1 MNSTTLTGRREHRID
16 PEDWPG
22 AIAAADGPQIVVG
35 GPGTGKT
42 EFLVQRLLHLS
53 REVEVD
59 QILVLS
65 FGRRGVGDL
74 SDRVRHELKR
84 SVGRLDITT
93 FHSFAGRLLER
104 HHLAR
109 GWSQPP
115 VVLTGPEHVALV
127 SDLLATEDG
136 GRWSPAF
143 RGLLRSTTFA
153 AEVADFLLRARDH
166 LTDAAALAAS
176 RRDDWRGLPQFFT
189 RYDLALRRR
198 NRIDYGTLLTEAV
211 AALQIEDVAQEV
223 AGSYRYVLIDEY
235 QDTTP
240 AQTAMIEP
248 LVSAHRNLT
257 VAADPYQ
264 SIYSFRGA
272 DLTSVA
278 EFPRRFR
285 TAEGAPGAR
294 LVLTT
299 SFRVPAAVL
308 SASVR
313 VTSGELPG
321 AAGPVVP
328 APGHGRVDVYHFDQ
342 ETEEAEWVAGEIQ
355 RLHLSGTRL
364 DDMAVFVRSKRRFV
378 SDVSRALER
387 RGLAHDTPDGRLVD
401 QPAVR
406 FLFDLVVAAIAE
418 SPHETAQA
426 VRRLLLGP
434 LVRCS
439 LGVLYDIERTAVSG
453 EHGWVSAIRAHLPEA
468 SAIAE
473 LVADPRWACDVPA
486 SIGFWEVWSSLPQ
499 LRPLVEDPGRRD
511 ERAAWASL
519 SQVLQRWNERNPNAT
534 LDEYRRLSEAEEF
547 EASPLLRYQGSGADR
562 LTITTLHQSK
572 GLQFEVV
579 FIADAVEGIFPDL
592 RRRDSLLGVRHI
604 QTNVPDDAAAYARFR
619 LQEERRLAYTAM
631 TRARR
636 RVVWTTTTAGGRAE
650 LAVPSRFLAAIA
662 DPATTATTPTRPPA
676 AGPPVTPEEAEAWLR
691 RMLVDARVSGPRRLA
706 AARLLLDGEKWGL
719 RAPDAFA
726 GARIPGANRGLLGR
740 RLIMSPSQAQQY
752 EQCPRRYAL
761 ERRLGVGSQTSVYAE
776 FGRMIHEVLETTE
789 RAAQTLGEAHASSA
803 AAQTELNVRFDPA
816 AFGGGPFAA
825 AWKARALETLDRL
838 YTKWPTQARAVALE
852 RRLTMELHGTTWRGY
867 ADRIESDGIGL
878 SVVDYKT
885 TRTPLPQSD
894 AAASL
899 QLGFY
904 LLAAA
909 ADPELAATGTPE
921 VAEFWYP
928 AKTSAR
934 ALTRRSFDIDELPAV
949 RTRLVQAAEGIRS
962 EDWTPRPGPECDRCA
977 VRSVC
982 PVRPEGRVA
991 FA

>member
-1 MNSTTLTGRREHRID
+1 MKNTAHREPDEHRID
-16 PEDWPG
+16 PEGWPD
-22 AIAAADGPQIVVG
+22 AIAETDGPQIVVG

-42 EFLVQRLLHLS
+42 EFLVRRLLHLS
-53 REVEVD
+53 GEVEPD
-59 QILVLS
+59 RILVLS

-74 SDRVRHELKR
+74 ADRVRRGLKR
-84 SVGRLDITT
+84 TVGRLDITT
-93 FHSFAGRLLER
+93 FHSFADRLLER

-136 GRWSPAF
+136 DRWSPAF
-143 RGLLRSTTFA
+143 RGLLGSSTFA

-166 LTDAAALAAS
+166 LTDAATLAEID
-176 RRDDWRGLPQFFT
+176 RDDWRGLPQFLT

-211 AALQIEDVAQEV
+211 AALQIEDVAKEV
-223 AGSYRYVLIDEY
+223 AGNYRYVLIDEY

-240 AQTAMIEP
+240 AQTAMVEP

-278 EFPRRFR
+278 EFPQRFR
-285 TAEGAPGAR
+285 TAEGAQGTR

-313 VTSGELPG
+313 VTSGGLPG

-328 APGHGRVDVYHFDQ
+328 APGHGRVDIYQFDQ
-342 ETEEAEWVAGEIQ
+342 ETEEAEWVADEIQ
-355 RLHLSGTRL
+355 RLHHRGMRL

-378 SDVSRALER
+378 SDLSLALER
-387 RGLAHDTPDGRLVD
+387 RGLAHDTPDGRLID

-406 FLFDLVVAAIAE
+406 FLFDLVVAAIGEA
-418 SPHETAQA
+418 PHETAQA

-434 LVRCS
+434 LVRCP
-439 LGVLYDIERTAVSG
+439 LGVLHDIERAAVSG
-453 EHGWVSAIRAHLPEA
+453 EHGWVGAVRVHLPEA
-468 SAIAE
+468 SALAE
-473 LVADPRWACDVPA
+473 LISDPGWACAVPA
-486 SIGFWEVWSSLPQ
+486 SSGFWEVWSSLPQ

-519 SQVLQRWNERNPNAT
+519 SQVLQRWNERNPDAT
-534 LDEYRRLSEAEEF
+534 LDDYRRLSEAEEF
-547 EASPLLRYQGSGADR
+547 EASPLLSYQSNGTDR
-562 LTITTLHQSK
+562 LSLTTLHQAK
-572 GLQFEVV
+572 GLEFEVV
-579 FIADAVEGIFPDL
+579 FIADAVEGVFPDL

-604 QTNVPDDAAAYARFR
+604 QSNVPDEAAPYARFR

-636 RVVWTTTTAGGRAE
+636 RVVWTTTTAGSGAE
-650 LAVPSRFLAAIA
+650 LTAPSRFLASIA
-662 DPATTATTPTRPPA
+662 DPATNEPTPVRPPPP
-676 AGPPVTPEEAEAWLR
+676 GPPVTTDEAEAWLR
-691 RMLVDARVSGPRRLA
+691 QMLVDAGVAGPRRLA

-719 RAPDAFA
+719 RPPDTFA
-726 GARIPGANRGLLGR
+726 GVRVPGSGRGLVSEKLV
-740 RLIMSPSQAQQY
+740 MSPSQAEQY
-752 EQCPRRYAL
+752 ERCPRRYAL
-761 ERRLGVGSQTSVYAE
+761 ERRLGVGDQTSVYAE
-776 FGRMIHEVLETTE
+776 FGRMIHRVLETTE
-789 RAAQTLGEAHASSA
+789 RAARSRGEHHASSA
-803 AAQTELNVRFDPA
+803 AAKDELGDQFDPVV
-816 AFGGGPFAA
+816 FGGGPFAA

-838 YTKWPTQARAVALE
+838 YEKWPTQARAIALE
-852 RRLTMELHGTTWRGY
+852 RRLTMDLDGTTWRGY
-867 ADRIESDGIGL
+867 ADRIESDGIEL

-885 TRTPLPQSD
+885 TRSPLPQSD

-909 ADPELAATGTPE
+909 ADSELASIGTPT

-928 AKTSAR
+928 AKSAAR
-934 ALTRRSFDIDELPAV
+934 GLTKRSFDIDELPAV
-949 RTRLVQAAEGIRS
+949 RTRLVQAADGIRN
-962 EDWTPRPGPECDRCA
+962 EDWTPRPGPACDRCGVKA
-977 VRSVC
+977 VC